1 MLKTYYCE
9 TSKANKWWKR
19 EEKKCGE
26 QKVERRAH
34 LWRSRESCCCFRA
47 VIVRVLSSMS
57 EPCEV
62 LMDLLVSIL
71 RGSCVRLE
79 LKHSTTTR
87 RPPDNSEWSASH
99 NQPTHRFRTFTKER
113 PLNQGRM
120 TKLPTTASRGSIS
133 EADEGRVLMVIGRW
147 GWMEVENLGGGVR
160 DVINIFKWGCIGFLH
175 CLNNRHSGSQVFNLG
190 IGKTYLPLSTV

>member
-1 MLKTYYCE
+1 MLKTYYCK

-19 EEKKCGE
+19 EEEKCGE

-71 RGSCVRLE
+71 SGSCVRLE

-99 NQPTHRFRTFTKER
+99 NQPTHRFRAFTKER

-120 TKLPTTASRGSIS
+120 TKLPTSASRGSIS

-147 GWMEVENLGGGVR
+147 GWMEVENLCGR
-160 DVINIFKWGCIGFLH
+160 C
-175 CLNNRHSGSQVFNLG
+175 
-190 IGKTYLPLSTV
+190 